1 MAFDRI
7 GPERKHLVLLQPAA
21 QESGLGKFPLGLT
34 EFLGVEDET
43 KVVFAVLKTEPI
55 PLLVSPQAHNNAG
68 FALGEKHAHPDLL
81 HPLSGIHPVS
91 LP

>member
-1 MAFDRI
+1 MAFVRI
-7 GPERKHLVLLQPAA
+7 GPERNQLVLLQPAA
-21 QESGLGKFPLGLT
+21 QEGGLSKFPLGLT

-55 PLLVSPQAHNNAG
+55 PQLVAPQALHNAG